1 VNPFQTFVSESAR
14 IFQNGKKLSA
24 GKPKP
29 FKRSKI
35 PANAP
40 RALIFSPHPDDECIT
55 GALALRL
62 LREAKWN
69 VINVAVT
76 LGSKKERR
84 TARLRELQAACD
96 FLGFDLVAAGL
107 EKINLETRK
116 KNQPRWNA
124 AVGDISKILAQQKPR
139 AIFLPHARDGHSTHI
154 GAHFLVLD
162 AMKKLPESFECHVV
176 ETEFWGQ
183 MTHPNLLVESGVEEV
198 GDLVAALA
206 CHAGEVRRNRLSCA
220 IAGVDGG
227 QRAARGNCWRKRRR
241 GAGFYFW
248 NNLPFAEMAW
258 RKTSRG
264 FQRRQGF
271 KRAGKSG
278 GFVWLLKR
286 IRPQVFWL
294 RLFDQK
300 PVFIRVDLWLNFFN
314 AGEIHA
320 GSHPAFAGQDAWKLR
335 RAVWRGCGA
344 PGENRR
350 ARLEPGHVR
359 K

>member
-139 AIFLPHARDGHSTHI
+139 AIFLPNARDGHSTHI

-162 AMKKLPESFECHVV
+162 AMKRLPESFECHVV

-206 CHAGEVRRNRLSCA
+206 CHAGEVRRNAYHARLPA
-220 IAGVDGG
+220 WMADNVRRAEIVGG
-227 QRAARGNCWRKRRR
+227 
-241 GAGFYFW
+241 
-248 NNLPFAEMAW
+248 
-258 RKTSRG
+258 
-264 FQRRQGF
+264 
-271 KRAGKSG
+271 SG
-278 GFVWLLKR
+278 GVAPDF
-286 IRPQVFWL
+286 IFGTIYHL
-294 RLFDQK
+294 RK
-300 PVFIRVDLWLNFFN
+300 
-314 AGEIHA
+314 
-320 GSHPAFAGQDAWKLR
+320 
-335 RAVWRGCGA
+335 WRGGKLQGVFKGGKVLSA
-344 PGENRR
+344 QENP
-350 ARLEPGHVR
+350 AGLFGY
-359 K
+359 